1 MTRRTSNN
9 AGEAPDLRPAGEPAP
24 SPDLTWPPDRFFW
37 GTLDAP
43 GIRRAGTLP
52 SAMGLTF
59 ADVVPVPIE
68 DLHAVMAPIQEAEGT
83 SAGRVIV
90 CAARRTDLE
99 PLLAT
104 ARSLTPALLPG
115 FIEQGGAGSQAL
127 PLNLLVGGF
136 EPIASRQRRHRL
148 ISRAAM
154 LWIALVTIVIV
165 SLLRRGGLAREHAES
180 LRSARAAAVEAAMPG
195 AAETD
200 LRDAVERLERRIE
213 ARRAA
218 DRPTDVSA
226 VLAAF
231 LRAWPLDLGTDAS
244 AAPEIQSIA
253 LNERR
258 MALSVLVK
266 GDPSPLLARLK
277 APAGWTLK
285 EPRLTSV
292 GDATRLSLELV
303 PIASSEVGQ

>member
-1 MTRRTSNN
+1 MTPGMSSAAAREQDRDERD
-9 AGEAPDLRPAGEPAP
+9 AAP
-24 SPDLTWPPDRFFW
+24 STDMRWPPDRFFW

-43 GIRRAGTLP
+43 GIRRPGVLP
-52 SAMGLTF
+52 SAMALTF
-59 ADVVPVPIE
+59 ADLVPIPIE
-68 DLHAVMAPIQEAEGT
+68 DLHAVMAPIGDASGAD
-83 SAGRVIV
+83 AGRVVV
-90 CAARRTDLE
+90 CAARRSDLE
-99 PLLAT
+99 PLLAS
-104 ARSLTPALLPG
+104 ARSLTPASLPG
-115 FIEQGGAGSQAL
+115 FIEHAGADSTF

-148 ISRAAM
+148 ITRAAM
-154 LWIALVTIVIV
+154 LWIALVTIAIV
-165 SLLRRGGLAREHAES
+165 GLVRRDAMARSHAES
-180 LRSARAAAVEAAMPG
+180 CRAARASAVAAAMPG
-195 AAETD
+195 GGEPD
-200 LRDAVERLERRIE
+200 LRDAVERLERRID

-218 DRPTDVSA
+218 DRPTDISA

-231 LRAWPLDLGTDAS
+231 LRAWPLDAGEEAH
-244 AAPEIQSIA
+244 PEIQSIA

-277 APAGWTLK
+277 APEGWILK

-303 PIASSEVGQ
+303 PIANSEVGQ

>member
-1 MTRRTSNN
+1 MTPGMSSTAPRERGRD
-9 AGEAPDLRPAGEPAP
+9 AREAAP
-24 SPDLTWPPDRFFW
+24 SADVRWPPERFFW
-37 GTLDAP
+37 GTLEAP
-43 GIRRAGTLP
+43 GIQRPGVLP
-52 SAMGLTF
+52 SAMALTF

-68 DLHAVMAPIQEAEGT
+68 DLHVVMAPIQDAEGT

-90 CAARRTDLE
+90 CAARRADLE
-99 PLLAT
+99 PLLAS
-104 ARSLTPALLPG
+104 ARSLTPKSLPG
-115 FIEQGGAGSQAL
+115 FIEQGGSSPLAL

-136 EPIASRQRRHRL
+136 EPIAFRQRRHRL

-154 LWIALVTIVIV
+154 LWIALVAVTIAG
-165 SLLRRGGLAREHAES
+165 LLRRTASSNEHAES
-180 LRSARAAAVEAAMPG
+180 YRAARDQAVEAACPG
-195 AAETD
+195 GTPMD
-200 LRDAVERLERRIE
+200 LRDAVERLERRID

-218 DRPTDVSA
+218 DRPTDISA

-231 LRAWPLDLGTDAS
+231 LRAWPLDAGEEAH
-244 AAPEIQSIA
+244 PEIQSIA

-277 APAGWTLK
+277 APEGWILK

-303 PIASSEVGQ
+303 PIANSEVGQ

>member
-1 MTRRTSNN
+1 MTLRTSNN
-9 AGEAPDLRPAGEPAP
+9 ADETSDFRPAGEPAP
-24 SPDLTWPPDRFFW
+24 TPDLTWPPERFFW

-43 GIRRAGTLP
+43 GIRRPGVLP
-52 SAMGLTF
+52 SAMALTF

-68 DLHAVMAPIQEAEGT
+68 DLHAVMAPIGDTEGT
-83 SAGRVIV
+83 DPGRVVV
-90 CAARRTDLE
+90 CAARRADLE

-104 ARSLTPALLPG
+104 ARSLTPASLPR
-115 FIEQGGAGSQAL
+115 FIEQGGTGSQTL
-127 PLNLLVGGF
+127 PLNLLVDGF

-154 LWIALVTIVIV
+154 LWIALMTIAIV
-165 SLLRRGGLAREHAES
+165 GLVRRSSLSNEHAQS
-180 LRSARAAAVEAAMPG
+180 YRAARDKAVEAALPG
-195 AAETD
+195 GTAMD
-200 LRDAVERLERRIE
+200 LRDAVERFERQVA

-218 DRPTDVSA
+218 DRPTDISD

-231 LRAWPLDLGTDAS
+231 LRAWPLDAGGEAR
-244 AAPEIQSIA
+244 PEIQSIA

-277 APAGWTLK
+277 APDDWTLN

-303 PIASSEVGQ
+303 PVASSEVGQ